1 MLEHFADPG
10 SATGFKILAAVAIV
24 MLIYGLAGLASN
36 LQWCIETRREH
47 KKGERPE
54 HSAPKGAF

>member
-36 LQWCIETRREH
+36 LQLCIETRREH
-47 KKGERPE
+47 KKKRK
-54 HSAPKGAF
+54 A

>member
-10 SATGFKILAAVAIV
+10 SATGFKMLAAVAIV
-24 MLIYGLAGLASN
+24 MLIYGLAELADN

-47 KKGERPE
+47 KKRRK
-54 HSAPKGAF
+54 A